1 MYTGLTRPVEL
12 VLAVVP
18 VLDLT
23 AAALAARPLGGV
35 RSVGCRHRTL
45 PSHLNPAAMRV
56 EFLRIAA
63 AQDLERSA
71 TVLCEVQGAVRVLKP
86 VPGRRH
92 EISHQD
98 ALDLVAVLVALDRVA
113 DLAGPEH
120 PVSVLVGAVD
130 PRIYGHLADL
140 MRRPD
145 ANAGVVREQHLDKH
159 FRQRQPLVRQVVIGE
174 SAGLVAV
181 VEKYDP
187 PRTSRRRLILR

>member
-1 MYTGLTRPVEL
+1 MCTGLTRPAEL
-12 VLAVVP
+12 ALAIVP

-45 PSHLNPAAMRV
+45 PGHLNPAATRV

-63 AQDLERSA
+63 AQHLERTA
-71 TVLCEVQGAVRVLKP
+71 TVLFEVQGAVRVLES

-92 EISHQD
+92 KIGHQD

-120 PVSVLVGAVD
+120 PMSV
-130 PRIYGHLADL
+130 
-140 MRRPD
+140 
-145 ANAGVVREQHLDKH
+145 
-159 FRQRQPLVRQVVIGE
+159 
-174 SAGLVAV
+174 
-181 VEKYDP
+181 
-187 PRTSRRRLILR
+187 